1 MDIILNFN
9 VNENKISLPA
19 KIVRSKRRTVGIS
32 IKPGGEI
39 IIRAPRL
46 LPQAAIM
53 AFVNEKA
60 DWIVSAYEKQKD
72 RAVPALDQ
80 PKDAA
85 TLALEK
91 RYREAAKEY
100 IPKRVAFYHELTGGN
115 YTKITIRDQK
125 TRWGSCSANGT
136 LSFNY
141 RLMLAPPRVLDYV
154 VVHELCHLTHMNHS
168 REFWDMV
175 GSILPDYKEYK
186 KWLKENGHTLT
197 IS

>member
-1 MDIILNFN
+1 MDIILNFSKN
-9 VNENKISLPA
+9 GNDISLPA
-19 KIVRSKRRTVGIS
+19 QIIRSKRRTVGIS

-46 LPQAAIM
+46 LPQAAIL
-53 AFVNEKA
+53 AFVYQKA
-60 DWIVSAYEKQKD
+60 DWILSAYDNQKD
-72 RAVPALDQ
+72 RAPLATDA

-91 RYREAAKEY
+91 RYRDAAKEY
-100 IPKRVAFYHELTGGN
+100 IPKRVEYYHSFTGGDYN
-115 YTKITIRDQK
+115 KITIRDQK

-168 REFWDMV
+168 KAFWDMV
-175 GSILPDYKEYK
+175 ASILPDYKEYRT
-186 KWLKENGHTLT
+186 WLKDNGHTLHV
-197 IS
+197 